1 MENCEYLAKFEA
13 HLVKA
18 PYFNGK
24 RPGFIDV
31 HIFENLELPDKF
43 KFPLTHNWYTICSVF
58 HPTVRESWKVIKGKN
73 AANFGIEHHGECK
86 EGEKKVCPKITC
98 CKGKKTCCKEQKTCC
113 KGGETCICKG
123 GKPCEMAEEAKVEEK
138 EPRKL
143 LGKAGG
149 C

>member
-43 KFPLTHNWYTICSVF
+43 KFPLTHNWYMICSIF

-73 AANFGIEHHGECK
+73 AANFGIEH
-86 EGEKKVCPKITC
+86 P
-98 CKGKKTCCKEQKTCC
+98 
-113 KGGETCICKG
+113 
-123 GKPCEMAEEAKVEEK
+123 EEEEK
-138 EPRKL
+138 IHENL
-143 LGKAGG
+143 LQVPSEELKREAFNQIVEGIVKDYGY
-149 C
+149 